1 MNPARPKSDLHATPT
16 RPDHAREAVA
26 AAVVIEDER
35 RLNWRIMVRVRGSGE
50 RRGGGEVGRFVRLAE
65 PGLHLVN
72 PLAGECVAGA
82 LSTRVQSNPSTSVSR
97 PRPRPK
103 LICAIQYRVVKEHAD
118 DAFYELQNPQQQIQA
133 YAFDVFGVAAVKL
146 AHNVGKLTPVTAQ
159 SLQLASVYKGEAEK
173 ILLVKKS
180 EAEAKIPFW

>member
-133 YAFDVFGVAAVKL
+133 YAFD
-146 AHNVGKLTPVTAQ
+146 AQ